1 MSITVSHLSFAYP
14 RHPVLEDISF
24 SAQPGLTAVLGSN
37 GAGKSTLLRCILGL
51 LDGYRGTI
59 SLCGQDITRLSP
71 RERSALAAYVPQLHQ
86 SVFSYPAFDVV
97 LMGAACRLPVYASP
111 GKAERIIAEQ
121 AFEKLEITQLRGRS
135 FSHLSGGE
143 RQMILIARA
152 LAQQTSVLIMD
163 EPTAS
168 LDYGNQLLVMERI
181 RRLAGEGYTILL
193 STHDPQGA
201 LQHADHLLAL
211 YGGHIAAFGT
221 TKEVLTPQLL
231 RTLYGVDVTI
241 KDGVILPR
249 RNRT

>member
-1 MSITVSHLSFAYP
+1 MSIAVSHLSFSYP
-14 RHPVLEDISF
+14 RHPALDDVSF
-24 SAQPGLTAVLGSN
+24 SVQPGLTAVLGGN

-51 LDGYRGTI
+51 LEGYQGTI
-59 SLCGQDITRLSP
+59 SLCGQDITHLSP

-111 GKAERIIAEQ
+111 GKAERIIAEE
-121 AFEKLEITQLRGRS
+121 AFEKLEIAHLRSRS

-152 LAQQTSVLIMD
+152 LAQQTAVLVMD

-168 LDYGNQLLVMERI
+168 LDYGNQHLVMGKI

-193 STHDPQGA
+193 TTHDPQSA
-201 LQHADHLLAL
+201 LQYSDQLLAL
-211 YGGHIAAFGT
+211 HQGHVAAFGMT
-221 TKEVLTPQLL
+221 RLTLTPQLL
-231 RTLYGVDVTI
+231 CTLYGIDVTI
-241 KDGVILPR
+241 KDGIISPG
-249 RNRT
+249 RTEE